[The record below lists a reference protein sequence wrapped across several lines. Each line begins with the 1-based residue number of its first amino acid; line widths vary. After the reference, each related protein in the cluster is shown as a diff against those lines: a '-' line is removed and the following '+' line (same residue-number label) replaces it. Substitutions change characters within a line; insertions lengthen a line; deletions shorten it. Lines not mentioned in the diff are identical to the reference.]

1 MSLVRARW
9 LFVLLAV
16 IAVLLAWPALNG
28 ALLSDD
34 ISLFYWLLD
43 WEQKRGIWTTIAAK
57 FGEGL
62 DVPSHYYRPLA
73 LISYGLDH
81 VVHGFDARGWH
92 LTTFAMH
99 LLNAALVMCVA
110 LRLHTDAWRALT
122 AAAVFVFFPLSA
134 EVSIWSAG
142 RYDALALSGML
153 IAVYGHLRAQG
164 NDRWRALSLAGF
176 VLGLMAK
183 EAAMTTPG
191 LLVIASFL
199 RSEIGESVVARCLR
213 TLREN
218 IGSIVIFFAYLGFRY
233 ALFGSAL
240 QVYPGSD
247 PGAAL
252 GAGEILARLSALAT
266 IPQAVFAGAP
276 MLGLMCL
283 IVSICAVLA
292 AAFIAQRDR
301 VLTQTWLLP
310 LAWTALSL
318 IALVPHLDNIMS
330 TGEGGRFYYATAAW
344 FALLVAGAAGAVPR
358 RVRLLA
364 VVAIAACFASAQR
377 PLLHAWRDAGVA
389 MQALIP
395 ELDRAAATLPDD
407 AFALVMVPDHL
418 GPVPFA
424 RNAQGGIVMPP
435 LQSISLL
442 PKLVPFVPEDRAQ
455 WPLRIRD
462 GLVAQVKGD
471 PAAAPRLDAVFC
483 YDATA
488 HKIIRADVVPDW
500 RDAAAFEAHWRE
512 FIAGSS
518 CRHGYEELGL
528 HPSSGAPAAGDLE
541 VAPLSSPPHAG
552 L

>member
-1 MSLVRARW
+1 MSAVRARW

-16 IAVLLAWPALNG
+16 IALVLAWPALNG

-43 WEQKRGIWTTIAAK
+43 WEEKRGIWTTIAAK

-73 LISYGLDH
+73 LVSYGLDH

-99 LLNAALVMCVA
+99 LLNAALVMFVA
-110 LRLHTDAWRALT
+110 LRLHADAWRALA

-142 RYDALALSGML
+142 RYDALAVTGML

-191 LLVIASFL
+191 LLVVASFL
-199 RSEIGESVVARCLR
+199 RSESSEPLVARCLR

-218 IGSIVIFFAYLGFRY
+218 IGGIVIFFAYLGFRY

-240 QVYPGSD
+240 QVYPDSD

-252 GAGEILARLSALAT
+252 GTGEILARLSALST
-266 IPQAVFAGAP
+266 IPLAVFADAP

-283 IVSICAVLA
+283 MVSAGLVLA
-292 AAFIAQRDR
+292 AAFSAQRDR
-301 VLTQTWLLP
+301 ILPLTWLLP

-344 FALLVAGAAGAVPR
+344 FALLVAGAIGAVPAKL
-358 RVRLLA
+358 RLLA
-364 VVAIAACFASAQR
+364 VFAIAACYASTQR

-395 ELDRAAATLPDD
+395 ELDRVAATLPDE

-435 LQSISLL
+435 LQSQSLL
-442 PKLVPFVPEDRAQ
+442 PKLVPFIPEDRAQ
-455 WPLRIRD
+455 WPQRIRD

-471 PAAAPRLDAVFC
+471 PTATPRLDAAFC
-483 YDATA
+483 YDASA
-488 HKIIRADVVPDW
+488 HRLIRAEVVPDW
-500 RDAAAFEAHWRE
+500 RDATAFEAQWRS
-512 FIAGSS
+512 FVANSM
-518 CRHGYEELGL
+518 C
-528 HPSSGAPAAGDLE
+528 AAMLR
-541 VAPLSSPPHAG
+541 
-552 L
+552 